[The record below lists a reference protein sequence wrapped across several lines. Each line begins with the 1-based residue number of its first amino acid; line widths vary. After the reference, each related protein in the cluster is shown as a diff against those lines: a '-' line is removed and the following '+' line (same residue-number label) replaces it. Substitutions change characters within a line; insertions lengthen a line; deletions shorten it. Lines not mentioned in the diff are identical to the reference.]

1 MGRHRLEEPTDRRK
15 SDEESRIY
23 KLIKSAHE
31 AGLRGEGSGF
41 YDFYAM
47 SEEFLRGEA
56 SDFHIR
62 MTHDMNRL
70 QQKRIVKEV
79 KKKGDNMADLI
90 ELYKMSLKME
100 APVNFDQY
108 MLYMEFDRDPKDKF
122 YQPRRKQLKPFVD
135 AIQQIEDGTL
145 DEILLSCPPRIGK
158 TTLFDFFL
166 TWEVGKHPLRSNLYS
181 SCSDT
186 VTKVFYNGL
195 IEIMKDDF
203 TYHWDKVF
211 PESPIVKVNADTQT
225 INCVRNNKYPSITCR
240 SIDGTLN
247 GACDCD
253 NILIGDD
260 LCKGIE
266 QAINKDVMG
275 RLWQKVQNDFLT
287 RAKQSA
293 KKIWIGTRWSLIDP
307 IGIRKEMLMN
317 DPNFKSVRWKEINI
331 PALNEKNESNFDY
344 AYGVGFDS
352 EEYKRVRAGFERNDD
367 MASWSAQYMGQP
379 IEREGSLFASGD
391 MRFYNGVLPEIEP
404 NRVFMAIDPAWGGKD
419 YCAGPVCVQYG
430 DDVYVPDVVYTNEDK
445 RKSIPDIAELIRKYS
460 IRTVQIE
467 ANKMTEGYADELRD
481 HLHNKGIKCTI
492 TTKPAPSRS
501 GQSKED
507 RIVDRSPEIR
517 NNFIFLESGLRSKRY
532 ESFMNNMFSFT
543 IVGKNTHDDAPD
555 SMAMAADM
563 VFKRGATHA
572 SVFARFI

>member
-1 MGRHRLEEPTDRRK
+1 MGRHRLEEPTERRK
-15 SDEESRIY
+15 ADEEVRLY

-31 AGLRGEGSGF
+31 AGGY

-47 SEEFLRGEA
+47 GEEFMRGEV
-56 SDFHIR
+56 SDYHVR
-62 MTHDMNRL
+62 MIHDMNRS

-90 ELYKMSLKME
+90 EVYKMSLKME
-100 APVNFDQY
+100 APVDFDQY
-108 MLYMEFDRDPKDKF
+108 MLYMEFDRDPKEKF

-135 AIQQIEDGTL
+135 AMQMLEDNKL
-145 DEILLSCPPRIGK
+145 DELFLSCPPRIGK
-158 TTLFDFFL
+158 STLFDFFL
-166 TWEVGKHPLRSNLYS
+166 TWQCGKHPLMSNLYS

-186 VTKVFYNGL
+186 VTKVFYTGL
-195 IEIMKDDF
+195 IEIMKDDY

-211 PESPIVKVNADTQT
+211 PESPIVKVNADSQT
-225 INCVRNNKYPSITCR
+225 INCVQNNKFPTVTCR
-240 SIDGTLN
+240 SIEGTLN
-247 GACDCD
+247 GACDCS
-253 NILIGDD
+253 NMLISDD

-275 RLWQKVQNDFLT
+275 RLWQKVQNDLLT

-307 IGIRKEMLMN
+307 IGIRQEMLEN
-317 DPNFKSVRWKEINI
+317 DPTFKDVRWKVINI
-331 PALNEKNESNFDY
+331 PALNENNESNFDY

-352 EEYKRVRAGFERNDD
+352 DEYKRVRAGFERNDD
-367 MASWSAQYMGQP
+367 LASWSAQYMGQP

-391 MRFYNGVLPEIEP
+391 MRFYNGDLPDVEP
-404 NRVFMAIDPAWGGKD
+404 NRIFMAIDPAWGGKD

-445 RKSIPDIAELIRKYS
+445 RKSIPEIADLIRKYS

-481 HLHNKGIKCTI
+481 YLHNKGIKCTI

-517 NNFIFLESGLRSKRY
+517 NNFIFLGSGIRSKRY
-532 ESFMNNMFSFT
+532 ESFMNNVFSFT

-555 SMAMAADM
+555 SLAMAADM
-563 VFKRGATHA
+563 VFKRGNAYA

>member
-1 MGRHRLEEPTDRRK
+1 MGRHRLEEPTERRK
-15 SDEESRIY
+15 ADEEVRLY

-31 AGLRGEGSGF
+31 AGGY

-47 SEEFLRGEA
+47 GEEFMRGEV
-56 SDFHIR
+56 SDYHVR
-62 MTHDMNRL
+62 MIHDMNRS

-90 ELYKMSLKME
+90 EVYKMSLKME
-100 APVNFDQY
+100 APVDFDQY
-108 MLYMEFDRDPKDKF
+108 MLYMEFDRDPKEKF

-135 AIQQIEDGTL
+135 AMQMLEDNKL
-145 DEILLSCPPRIGK
+145 DELFLSCPPRIGK
-158 TTLFDFFL
+158 STLFDFFL
-166 TWEVGKHPLRSNLYS
+166 TWQCGKHPLMSNLYS

-186 VTKVFYNGL
+186 VTKVFYTGL
-195 IEIMKDDF
+195 IEIMKDDY

-211 PESPIVKVNADTQT
+211 PESPIVKVNADSQT
-225 INCVRNNKYPSITCR
+225 INCVQNNKFPTVTCR
-240 SIDGTLN
+240 SIEGTLN
-247 GACDCD
+247 GACDCS
-253 NILIGDD
+253 NMLISDD

-275 RLWQKVQNDFLT
+275 RLWQKVQNDLLT

-307 IGIRKEMLMN
+307 IGIRQEMLEN
-317 DPNFKSVRWKEINI
+317 DPSFKDVRWKVINI
-331 PALNEKNESNFDY
+331 PALNENNESNFDY

-352 EEYKRVRAGFERNDD
+352 DEYKRVRAGFERNDD
-367 MASWSAQYMGQP
+367 LASWSAQYMGQP

-391 MRFYNGVLPEIEP
+391 MRFYNGDLPDVEP
-404 NRVFMAIDPAWGGKD
+404 NRIFMAIDPAWGGKD

-445 RKSIPDIAELIRKYS
+445 RKSIPEIADLIRKYS

-481 HLHNKGIKCTI
+481 YLHNKGIKCTI

-517 NNFIFLESGLRSKRY
+517 NNFIFLGSGIRSKRY
-532 ESFMNNMFSFT
+532 ESFMNNVFSFT

-555 SMAMAADM
+555 SLAMAADM
-563 VFKRGATHA
+563 VFKRGNAYA

>member
-15 SDEESRIY
+15 SDEESRLY

-31 AGLRGEGSGF
+31 AEGY

-56 SDFHIR
+56 SDFHVRKI
-62 MTHDMNRL
+62 HDMNRL

-90 ELYKMSLKME
+90 EVYKMSLKME
-100 APVNFDQY
+100 APVDFDQY
-108 MLYMEFDRDPKDKF
+108 MLYMEFDRDPKEKF

-135 AIQQIEDGTL
+135 AIQCIENGTL

-166 TWEVGKHPLRSNLYS
+166 TWEIGKHPLKSNLYS

-195 IEIMKDDF
+195 IELMKDEY
-203 TYHWDKVF
+203 TYHWAQVF
-211 PESPIVKVNADTQT
+211 PDSPIVKVNADTQT
-225 INCVRNNKYPSITCR
+225 INCVRNNKYPSVTCR

-307 IGIRKEMLMN
+307 IGIRQEMLEN
-317 DPNFKSVRWKEINI
+317 DPSFKDVRWKVINI
-331 PALNEKNESNFDY
+331 PALDENNESNFNY

-352 EEYKRVRAGFERNDD
+352 DEYKRVRAGFERNDD
-367 MASWSAQYMGQP
+367 LASWSAQYMGQP

-391 MRFYNGVLPEIEP
+391 MRFYNGDLPDVEP
-404 NRVFMAIDPAWGGKD
+404 GRVFMAIDPAWGGKD
-419 YCAGPVCVQYG
+419 YCAGPVCVQFG

-445 RKSIPDIAELIRKYS
+445 RKSIPEIAELIRKYS

-481 HLHNKGIKCTI
+481 YLHNLGIKCTI

-517 NNFIFLESGLRSKRY
+517 NNFIFLGNGIRSKRY
-532 ESFMNNMFSFT
+532 ESFMNNVFSFT

-555 SMAMAADM
+555 SLAMAADM

>member
-15 SDEESRIY
+15 ADEEVRLY

-31 AGLRGEGSGF
+31 AGGY

-47 SEEFLRGEA
+47 GEEFMRGEV
-56 SDFHIR
+56 SDYHVR
-62 MTHDMNRL
+62 MIHDMNRS
-70 QQKRIVKEV
+70 QQKRIVKEI

-90 ELYKMSLKME
+90 EVYKMSLKME
-100 APVNFDQY
+100 APVDFDQY
-108 MLYMEFDRDPKDKF
+108 MLYMEFDRDPKEKF

-135 AIQQIEDGTL
+135 AMQMLEDNKL
-145 DEILLSCPPRIGK
+145 DELFLSCPPRIGK
-158 TTLFDFFL
+158 STLFDFFL
-166 TWEVGKHPLRSNLYS
+166 TWQCGKHPLMSNLYS

-186 VTKVFYNGL
+186 VTKVFYTGL
-195 IEIMKDDF
+195 IEIMKDDY

-211 PESPIVKVNADTQT
+211 PESPIVKVNADSQT
-225 INCVRNNKYPSITCR
+225 INCVQNNKFPTVTCR

-247 GACDCD
+247 GACDCS
-253 NILIGDD
+253 NMLISDD

-275 RLWQKVQNDFLT
+275 RLWQKVQNDLLT

-307 IGIRKEMLMN
+307 IGIRQEMLEN
-317 DPNFKSVRWKEINI
+317 DPSFKDVRWKVINI
-331 PALNEKNESNFDY
+331 PALNENNESNFDY

-352 EEYKRVRAGFERNDD
+352 DEYKRVRAGFERNDD
-367 MASWSAQYMGQP
+367 LASWSAQYMGQP

-391 MRFYNGVLPEIEP
+391 MRFYNGDLPDVEP
-404 NRVFMAIDPAWGGKD
+404 NRIFMAIDPAWGGKD

-445 RKSIPDIAELIRKYS
+445 RKSIPEIADLIRKYS

-481 HLHNKGIKCTI
+481 YLHNKGIKCTI

-517 NNFIFLESGLRSKRY
+517 NNFIFLGSGIRSKRY
-532 ESFMNNMFSFT
+532 ESFMNNVFSFT

-555 SMAMAADM
+555 SLAMAADM
-563 VFKRGATHA
+563 VFKRGNAYA

>member
-1 MGRHRLEEPTDRRK
+1 MGRHRLEEPTERRK
-15 SDEESRIY
+15 ADEEVRLY

-31 AGLRGEGSGF
+31 AGGY

-47 SEEFLRGEA
+47 GEEFMRGEV
-56 SDFHIR
+56 SDYHVR
-62 MTHDMNRL
+62 MIHDMNRA
-70 QQKRIVKEV
+70 QQKRIVKEI

-90 ELYKMSLKME
+90 EVYKMSLKME
-100 APVNFDQY
+100 APVDFDQY
-108 MLYMEFDRDPKDKF
+108 MLYMEFDRDPKEKF

-135 AIQQIEDGTL
+135 AMQMLEDNKL
-145 DEILLSCPPRIGK
+145 DELFLSCPPRIGK
-158 TTLFDFFL
+158 STLFDFFL
-166 TWEVGKHPLRSNLYS
+166 TWQCGKHPLMSNLYS

-186 VTKVFYNGL
+186 VTKVFYTGL
-195 IEIMKDDF
+195 IEIMKDDY

-211 PESPIVKVNADTQT
+211 PESPIVKVNADSQT
-225 INCVRNNKYPSITCR
+225 INCVQNNKFPTVTCR
-240 SIDGTLN
+240 SIEGTLN
-247 GACDCD
+247 GACDCS
-253 NILIGDD
+253 NMLISDD

-275 RLWQKVQNDFLT
+275 RLWQKVQNDLLT
-287 RAKQSA
+287 RAKQTA

-307 IGIRKEMLMN
+307 IGIRQEMLEN
-317 DPNFKSVRWKEINI
+317 DPSFKDVRWKVINI
-331 PALNEKNESNFDY
+331 PALNENNESNFDY

-352 EEYKRVRAGFERNDD
+352 DEYKRVRAGFERNDD
-367 MASWSAQYMGQP
+367 LASWSAQYMGQP

-391 MRFYNGVLPEIEP
+391 MRFYNGDLPDVEP
-404 NRVFMAIDPAWGGKD
+404 NRIFMAIDPAWGGKD

-445 RKSIPDIAELIRKYS
+445 RKSIPEIADLIRKYS

-481 HLHNKGIKCTI
+481 YLHNLGIKCTI

-517 NNFIFLESGLRSKRY
+517 NNFIFLGSGIRSKRY
-532 ESFMNNMFSFT
+532 ESFMNNVFSFT

-555 SMAMAADM
+555 SLAMAADM
-563 VFKRGATHA
+563 VFKRGNAYA

>member
-15 SDEESRIY
+15 ADEEVRLY

-31 AGLRGEGSGF
+31 AEGY

-47 SEEFLRGEA
+47 SEEFLRGDVTDYHVRKIHE
-56 SDFHIR
+56 
-62 MTHDMNRL
+62 MNRA

-90 ELYKMSLKME
+90 EVYKMSLKME
-100 APVNFDQY
+100 APVDFDQY
-108 MLYMEFDRDPKDKF
+108 MLYMEFDRDPKEKF

-135 AIQQIEDGTL
+135 AIQCIENGTL

-166 TWEVGKHPLRSNLYS
+166 TWEIGKHPLKSNLYS

-195 IEIMKDDF
+195 IELMKDEY
-203 TYHWDKVF
+203 TYHWAQVF
-211 PESPIVKVNADTQT
+211 PDSPIVKVNADTQT
-225 INCVRNNKYPSITCR
+225 INCVRNNKYPSVTCR

-307 IGIRKEMLMN
+307 IGIRQEMLEN
-317 DPNFKSVRWKEINI
+317 DLSFKDVRWKVINI
-331 PALNEKNESNFDY
+331 PALDENNESNFDY

-352 EEYKRVRAGFERNDD
+352 DEYKRVRAGFERNDD
-367 MASWSAQYMGQP
+367 LASWSAQYMGQP

-391 MRFYNGVLPEIEP
+391 MRFYNGDLPDVEP
-404 NRVFMAIDPAWGGKD
+404 GRVFMAIDPAWGGKD

-445 RKSIPDIAELIRKYS
+445 RKSIPEIAELIRKYS

-481 HLHNKGIKCTI
+481 YLHNLGIKCTI

-517 NNFIFLESGLRSKRY
+517 NNFIFLGNGIRSRRY
-532 ESFMNNMFSFT
+532 ESFMNNVFSFT

-555 SMAMAADM
+555 SLAMAADM